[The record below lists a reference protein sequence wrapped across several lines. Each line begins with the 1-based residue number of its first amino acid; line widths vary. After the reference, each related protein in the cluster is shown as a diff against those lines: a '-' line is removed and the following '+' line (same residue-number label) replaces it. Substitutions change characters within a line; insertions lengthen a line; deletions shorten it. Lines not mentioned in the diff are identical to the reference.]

1 MELLNIIALLMMAL
15 DGDLGHMDPD
25 MWSHMFPFMFFYGMP
40 MMWFWIML
48 LVVVVSATVGIVLYI
63 LLKEQQQG
71 QA

>member
-1 MELLNIIALLMMAL
+1 MELLNIIVPLMMTL
-15 DGDLGHMDPD
+15 DWDWGQGDPD

-40 MMWFWIML
+40 MIWL
-48 LVVVVSATVGIVLYI
+48 GIVLFVIVISATIGIVLFI